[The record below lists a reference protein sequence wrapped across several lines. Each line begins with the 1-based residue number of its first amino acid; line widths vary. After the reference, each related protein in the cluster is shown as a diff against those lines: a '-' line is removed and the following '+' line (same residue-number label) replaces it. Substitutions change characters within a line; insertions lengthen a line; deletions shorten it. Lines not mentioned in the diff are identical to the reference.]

1 MATVQKGSK
10 INFYQFVNP
19 EVGGS
24 VAGSAAATDNER
36 NLSSQMV
43 TQTRGLNN
51 LGSTI
56 NSIASVVVD
65 IKKINYARLSEL
77 EKKKVK
83 FDPKYTK
90 PKNFV
95 FDFLKKVSNFK
106 APNFLEN
113 LLKMLGNL
121 LKLLL
126 IPVLKWIADPKNQKL
141 VKAGIETI
149 HGIFKGIMAWAKF
162 STNSILNG
170 LYDMLKEDATWQE
183 RLVGFGKFLVGFGSI
198 LIGLRWLSNPLVI
211 LGDLKK
217 TLTLFKTGI
226 IAAKVRITAMTLG
239 PLGFLFLAGGA
250 SALAAWWMS
259 KRNTE
264 QREEDNEK
272 NDDDYV
278 TPGEFNESRQ
288 DDDKSNDETPSWA
301 QLLLEMIGQQG
312 AGGMFAKGGYI
323 KGYANGGWIHGPQS
337 GYPVSLDGKGTDFI
351 GHGTEYVARD
361 AGGQAFVIPFDT
373 SATRKDS
380 GLTSRRISEARDG
393 GFKLGYQQGGFV
405 PFAKQLIKIH
415 EGSNVVGGKHVP
427 YRDSQGHQTIGYGHL
442 IKPGDNF
449 GGSISKARANRLFD
463 KDFNQHLEYAK
474 SAPGWENATAQ
485 QKAALVDLTFN
496 MGAGWWNQFPLFSE
510 AMEAGNYE
518 RAGRELKDSL
528 YYQQVGRRAPT
539 IIDLINNRG
548 IDRRGYLRGIKMPG
562 GGFHSRRSSPIKET
576 LLEGMMAAMTHPD
589 TGSGWG
595 ISGQND
601 KSGRPVV
608 LSQPAAKA
616 FASMLKDSN
625 GNVRGSDVASSGRS
639 VQKNRSLP
647 GADANSH
654 HLYGEA
660 LDVDGQTAVWMRR
673 FGKKYGWEYVYS
685 HGPGSAHFKYVGP
698 GAGVT
703 PRLGTHGSQPV
714 SKSDTAGSMFNSIY
728 NTGTAKKGQTSL
740 GGGRG
745 SFSGGGGMGKSN
757 LADVFAGGKG
767 GSATPRRYGASA
779 SSRYEEQNKLKAIT
793 EQRNQARREINSR
806 SQAMVQA
813 AIEAVTASNGSAA
826 QIVKTARAAIA
837 GMSGGGGG
845 GSISFNPGGG
855 SFGNFARTA
864 VGVLNSFNNP
874 LQGVFRA

>member
-19 EVGGS
+19 EVGSSVSGS
-24 VAGSAAATDNER
+24 TEATETER

-43 TQTRGLNN
+43 NQTRGLNN
-51 LGSTI
+51 LGSVV

-65 IKKINYARLSEL
+65 IKKVNYARLTEL
-77 EKKKVK
+77 EKKRVK

-113 LLKMLGNL
+113 FLKMIGNL

-126 IPVLKWIADPKNQKL
+126 IPVLKWIADPENQKL
-141 VKAGIETI
+141 VKAGIEVI

-162 STNSILNG
+162 STNNILDG
-170 LYDMLKEDATWQE
+170 LYDMLKDEATWQE
-183 RLVGFGKFLVGFGSI
+183 RLVGFGKFIVGFGSI
-198 LIGLRWLSNPLVI
+198 LLGFRWLLSPWKI
-211 LGDLKK
+211 LGDLKT
-217 TLTLFKTGI
+217 TLTLFKTAI
-226 IAAKVRITAMTLG
+226 TAAKVKITAMTLG

-250 SALAAWWMS
+250 AALGAWWSS
-259 KRNTE
+259 KRNEE
-264 QREEDNEK
+264 QREEDNK
-272 NDDDYV
+272 RDDESYV
-278 TPGEFNESRQ
+278 TPEEFTESRK
-288 DDDKSNDETPSWA
+288 DDDKSNDQTPSWA
-301 QLLLEMIGQQG
+301 QLLLEMIGQRG

-323 KGYANGGWIHGPQS
+323 KGYARGGWIHGPQS
-337 GYPVSLDGKGTDFI
+337 GYPVSLDGKGQSFI

-361 AGGQAFVIPFDT
+361 EGGQAFVIPFDT
-373 SATRKDS
+373 SATRKDPN
-380 GLTSRRISEARDG
+380 LTARRIAEARSG
-393 GFKLGYQQGGFV
+393 GFKLGYEQGGFL

-427 YRDSQGHQTIGYGHL
+427 YRDSQGHRTIGYGHL
-442 IKPGDNF
+442 IKPGDDF

-463 KDFNQHLEYAK
+463 KDFKEHLNYAR

-496 MGAGWWNQFPLFSE
+496 MGPGWWNGFPLFSE

-518 RAGRELKDSL
+518 RAGKELRDSL
-528 YYQQVGRRAPT
+528 WFQQVGRRAPT

-548 IDRRGYLRGIKMPG
+548 IDRSGYLKGVKMPG
-562 GGFHSRRSSPIKET
+562 GGFHSRRTSPVKER
-576 LLEGMMAAMTHPD
+576 LLEGMLASMTHPD
-589 TGSGWG
+589 TGAGWG
-595 ISGQND
+595 VSGQND

-608 LSQPAAKA
+608 LSHPAAKS
-616 FASMLKDSN
+616 FGQMMRDSN

-639 VQKNRSLP
+639 EQKNRSLP

-703 PRLGTHGSQPV
+703 PKLGTHGSTAV
-714 SKSDTAGSMFNSIY
+714 KKSDGSSMLGGTIY
-728 NTGTAKKGQTSL
+728 NSSTSVKGQTSL

-745 SFSGGGGMGKSN
+745 SFSGGGGMGRDN
-757 LADVFAGGKG
+757 LADIFAGSRG

-793 EQRNQARREINSR
+793 EQRNQARREINAR

-855 SFGNFARTA
+855 SFGTFARTA

-874 LQGVFRA
+874 LRGVFRL